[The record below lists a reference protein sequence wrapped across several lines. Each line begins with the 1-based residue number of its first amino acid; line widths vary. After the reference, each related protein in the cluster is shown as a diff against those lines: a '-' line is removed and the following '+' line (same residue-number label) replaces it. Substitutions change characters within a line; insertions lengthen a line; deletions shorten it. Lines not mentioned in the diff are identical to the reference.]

1 MFLLGGLW
9 EKDEYE
15 GCYDDDNMSNTQT
28 SGCLFTPFIRVRDE
42 NILHIVQYVFV
53 HGLWL

>member
-1 MFLLGGLW
+1 MFLLRGLW
-9 EKDEYE
+9 QKDEYE
-15 GCYDDDNMSNTQT
+15 GCYDDDNMSNAQT

-42 NILHIVQYVFV
+42 NILHIVQYVFI